1 MSDSNEVAEWE
12 SLSYSFSM
20 SSVVEIESAIRE
32 LPESEFWKL
41 STWFD
46 DLRSNAW
53 DARMES
59 DAKSGKLDFL
69 FEEAETERKANAL
82 KPWPNEN

>member
-1 MSDSNEVAEWE
+1 
-12 SLSYSFSM
+12 M

-46 DLRSNAW
+46 NLRSNAW
-53 DARMES
+53 DARIES
-59 DAKSGKLDFL
+59 DSKSGKLDFL
-69 FEEAETERKANAL
+69 FEEAETEREAKAL
-82 KPWPNEN
+82 KPWPSGN